1 LREVLREEYAQKGT
15 SLGRNMLKKALIEF
29 RCHWHWIA
37 GGLAGFSS
45 AFGAG
50 GPIGGTIGFI
60 AYEIKQDKDTGTKS
74 YKDIL
79 EFVCAFFIGLVPVIV
94 LKLLRIL

>member
-1 LREVLREEYAQKGT
+1 MKTPDPAKG
-15 SLGRNMLKKALIEF
+15 RVKATLIEM
-29 RCHWHWIA
+29 RCHWHWVA

-50 GPIGGTIGFI
+50 GPIGGTIAFI

-79 EFVCAFFIGLVPVIV
+79 EFVCAFFIGLVPVIP
-94 LKLLRIL
+94 LKIMRIL